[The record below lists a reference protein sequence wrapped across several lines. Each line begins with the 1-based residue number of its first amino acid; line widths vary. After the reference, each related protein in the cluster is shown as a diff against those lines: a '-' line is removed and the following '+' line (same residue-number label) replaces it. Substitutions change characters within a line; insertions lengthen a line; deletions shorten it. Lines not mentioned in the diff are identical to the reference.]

1 MEFYTGTKKAWGRS
15 RGTAPRP
22 QEPGSV
28 ESRVLGKAPVG
39 HKKRGAKNGLACALT
54 RFGRAA
60 HLTGIAGMAVLE
72 GGGGAPSTRH
82 LPQVQQVSGPGVR
95 GLRPAGPTQH
105 PRPAC
110 VSATH
115 ELEHFLHF

>member
-54 RFGRAA
+54 RSGRAA

-72 GGGGAPSTRH
+72 GG
-82 LPQVQQVSGPGVR
+82 
-95 GLRPAGPTQH
+95 AGPRLPGTSRKCSRCLGQGF
-105 PRPAC
+105 AD
-110 VSATH
+110 
-115 ELEHFLHF
+115 